1 MTYLN
6 FFIIIPLS
14 ILIFFCLEG
23 YLGKSVK
30 RLVSKMNTIEFFLI
44 CVLISTI
51 FIIILN
57 FNIEV
62 VYALDEEGI
71 KKITTEKMKDVNV
84 NTNVSI
90 NNPNINI
97 PDSVFKGLTNMGIAG
112 AIGVGMSSVTKVIK
126 YSSLPPVIKISV
138 LAGTG
143 LATGGIV
150 TVANTVNSI
159 MDKKINDA
167 YAKEV
172 IYSKIK
178 PSIHDVPKSGN
189 DGPAAFS
196 IEPSADLDTVMVLLN
211 ANYILHWCIIWFI
224 YCILILLLANKVV
237 NNQWKLEFLKKI
249 FGEKTH
255 NFILKSLNLTGKT
268 NNVFIVFGFIV
279 LIITSIS
286 TLYISYF
293 ILENIDIITDI
304 VKEYTKK

>member
-14 ILIFFCLEG
+14 IFIFFCLEG

-30 RLVSKMNTIEFFLI
+30 RLVSKINTIEFFLI

-57 FNIEV
+57 FNIEI

-71 KKITTEKMKDVNV
+71 KKITEEMKDVNV

-90 NNPNINI
+90 NNPNINL
-97 PDSVFKGLTNMGIAG
+97 PDSVFKGLTNIGIAG
-112 AIGVGMSSVTKVIK
+112 AIGAGMSSVAKVLK
-126 YSSLPPVIKISV
+126 SSSLSPIVKISV

-150 TVANTVNSI
+150 AVANTANSI

-172 IYSKIK
+172 ISSEIK
-178 PSIHDVPKSGN
+178 PSISDIPKSGN

-196 IEPSADLDTVMVLLN
+196 IEPSADLDTVMTLLN
-211 ANYILHWCIIWFI
+211 ANYILHWCIILFI

-255 NFILKSLNLTGKT
+255 NFIIKSLSLTSKT
-268 NNVFIVFGFIV
+268 NNVFIIFGFIV